1 MQAALVTVADGE
13 LRVEAVGPHALVSMA
28 ARGLVAPLPLASLA
42 PRERE
47 VLILLGAGL
56 TYREAANALGLSWRT
71 VSTYANS
78 ALEKLGVR
86 TTAMAAMWALL
97 AGQIEA
103 EQIVSVWQNHMPHLA
118 MEGGNDAAG

>member
-1 MQAALVTVADGE
+1 MQAALVTVAEGA
-13 LRVEAVGPHALVSMA
+13 LRVEAVGPHVLVSLA
-28 ARGLVAPLPLASLA
+28 GRGLIAPLPLARLA

-71 VSTYANS
+71 VGTYANS

-103 EQIVSVWQNHMPHLA
+103 EQIIQVWRDYMPHL
-118 MEGGNDAAG
+118 MKEGAL